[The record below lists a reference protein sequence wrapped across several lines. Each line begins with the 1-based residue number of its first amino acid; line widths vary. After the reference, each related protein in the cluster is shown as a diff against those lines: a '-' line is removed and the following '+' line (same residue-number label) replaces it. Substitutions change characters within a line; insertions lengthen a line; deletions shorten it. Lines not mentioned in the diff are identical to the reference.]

1 MQSLTERMIGAA
13 KLQVPTYEE
22 VEHDRGAT
30 GQAALIVVLASLAAG
45 IGAIGGGG
53 IGYLLLN
60 AVAALLGWLIW
71 AALIWAIGTKLL
83 PEAQTE
89 ADVGQLLRTLG
100 FAATPGLLRIL
111 GIIPVIGTL
120 VVFVVSIW
128 MLATTVIAVRQALD
142 YQSTLRAVGVCIVG
156 WLIQLLI
163 LGLFVGSGGLS
174 GTAPGM

>member
-71 AALIWAIGTKLL
+71 AAT
-83 PEAQTE
+83 
-89 ADVGQLLRTLG
+89 
-100 FAATPGLLRIL
+100 
-111 GIIPVIGTL
+111 
-120 VVFVVSIW
+120 
-128 MLATTVIAVRQALD
+128 AL
-142 YQSTLRAVGVCIVG
+142 SSR
-156 WLIQLLI
+156 
-163 LGLFVGSGGLS
+163 
-174 GTAPGM
+174 

>member
-1 MQSLTERMIGAA
+1 MIGAA
-13 KLQVPTYEE
+13 KLHAPTYEE

-100 FAATPGLLRIL
+100 FAATPGLLRIF

-163 LGLFVGSGGLS
+163 LGLFVGSAGLS